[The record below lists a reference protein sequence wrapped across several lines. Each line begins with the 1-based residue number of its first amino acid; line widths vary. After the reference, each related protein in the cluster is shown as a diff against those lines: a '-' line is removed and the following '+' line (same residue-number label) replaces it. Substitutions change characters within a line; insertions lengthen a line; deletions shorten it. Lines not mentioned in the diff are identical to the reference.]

1 MDGQIRDVAVL
12 VAVGKGVGGWPPAGV
27 GRGGSLG
34 RAGSPLAAVLAV
46 PGGARGVR
54 GVQWIVGDDHAG
66 LRAARQAVFG
76 GVPWQRCQCHRQQN
90 AQAYVPRKAMQ
101 AEVAARIREMFNAPN
116 RAQAEQPLKA
126 WVSEMEK
133 RAPRLAQ

>member
-1 MDGQIRDVAVL
+1 
-12 VAVGKGVGGWPPAGV
+12 
-27 GRGGSLG
+27 
-34 RAGSPLAAVLAV
+34 
-46 PGGARGVR
+46 
-54 GVQWIVGDDHAG
+54 VQWIVGDDHAG

-76 GVPWQRCQCHRQQN
+76 GVLWQRCQCHRQQN

-116 RAQAEQPLKA
+116 RAQAEQPLQA
-126 WVSEMEK
+126 LVAEMEK